1 MNPDGDDGVKTRGA
15 TSRLLLLSYIKT
27 HERWFCASQRARYS
41 FRVAL
46 LKRAATYPF
55 CLDNCLS
62 NKIVLYLEKA
72 IEMILFY

>member
-1 MNPDGDDGVKTRGA
+1 MGVKTRGA

-27 HERWFCASQRARYS
+27 LERWFCASQRARYS
-41 FRVAL
+41 FRIAL
-46 LKRAATYPF
+46 LKRATSYPF